1 LSVSSILFV
10 CTGNICR
17 SPFAA
22 GLFRA
27 RCGHLPDFW
36 QVDSAGIHA
45 RPGLPPEPRVI
56 ALAAELGVDLG
67 LARSR
72 AFEGSD
78 FTRHDNIVAMDRG
91 HLDFLEAIRPHG
103 FEGRIALLEDGRGN
117 ALEVPDPYGR
127 PLRIYRK
134 AAHLIAT
141 GIAALLEDL
150 AAETGDRW
158 LRR

>member
-1 LSVSSILFV
+1 MSSVLFV

-27 RCGHLPDFW
+27 RCSELPDSW
-36 QVDSAGIHA
+36 LVDSAGIHA
-45 RPGLPPEPRVI
+45 RPGLAPEPHAI
-56 ALAAELGVDLG
+56 ALASEFGVDLS
-67 LARSR
+67 ASRSR
-72 AFEGSD
+72 SFERAD
-78 FTRHDNIVAMDRG
+78 FTRYDNLVAMDRG
-91 HLDFLEAIRPHG
+91 HLDFLQAVRPREFDGH
-103 FEGRIALLEDGRGN
+103 IALLTDAHGN

-127 PLRIYRK
+127 PVRAYRT
-134 AAHLIAT
+134 AARLIAT

-150 AAETGDRW
+150 GAETGDCW